1 MKRVLRDSIAA
12 FFVMISLVIACS
24 PGTDREPG
32 HAHKDMSPAASE
44 KSQLKTLKPQKGSR
58 FSSVTVPG
66 IINYNTNNLQSIS
79 SRVSG
84 RVERLYIRYNY
95 QQVSRGQKLM
105 DIYSPDLVNAQQELL
120 FLKKSGDNAL
130 MEAAKRKLRLLGA
143 SDQQIRRL
151 LESGK
156 VDYTF
161 SIYSPYSGYVAD
173 IQSSGGPVPGS
184 GFAGTVLINES
195 DAGEDGG
202 MGGMESPSSGNSA
215 QVPAVNSKTPVLI
228 REGQYVSAGQ
238 KLFELASMNSV
249 WAEFFV
255 SPAQLKE
262 FKKGTSLKIEDAVDP
277 SHKVNTRISLIQP
290 YYKEGASFSLVR
302 AIIDN
307 PGREWKVG
315 QLLNVKKENNK
326 IEGNWLPREAVV
338 ETGTRYVVFV
348 RHDGTFKPRFISI
361 KGRSGNWINVGDE
374 VGTDTEVAANAWFLA
389 DSESFIK

>member
-1 MKRVLRDSIAA
+1 MRRALKDRVIAVL
-12 FFVMISLVIACS
+12 VMISLVIACA
-24 PGTDREPG
+24 PGADKEPE
-32 HAHKDMSPAASE
+32 HTYKERTSDKP
-44 KSQLKTLKPQKGSR
+44 QVKTLRPQKGSR
-58 FSSVTVPG
+58 FSTITVPG

-95 QQVSRGQKLM
+95 QQVSKGQKLM

-120 FLKKSGDNAL
+120 FLKKSGDITL

-143 SDQQIRRL
+143 TNQQIRSL
-151 LESGK
+151 LGTGK

-173 IQSSGGPVPGS
+173 VQSTGGTPQGS
-184 GFAGTVLINES
+184 GFAGTALISES
-195 DAGEDGG
+195 GGGDEG
-202 MGGMESPSSGNSA
+202 MGGMGSSPSDNSN
-215 QVPAVNSKTPVLI
+215 QVPTVNSNTPVLI

-238 KLFELASMNSV
+238 KLFGLASMNSV

-262 FKKGTSLKIEDAVDP
+262 FKNGTSLEIEDAAD
-277 SHKVNTRISLIQP
+277 SSNKVKATVSLIQP
-290 YYKEGASFSLVR
+290 YYKESSSFSLVR
-302 AIIDN
+302 AVIDN

-315 QLLNVKKENNK
+315 QLLNVTKGKSK
-326 IEGNWLPREAVV
+326 IEGNWLPREAVF
-338 ETGTRYVVFV
+338 ETGTRYVVFEN
-348 RHDGTFKPRFISI
+348 HDGTFKPRFIAI
-361 KGRSGNWINVGDE
+361 KGKSGDWINVGDE
-374 VGTDTEVAANAWFLA
+374 LGTDTEVAANAWFLA